1 MILEK
6 TNELYNMRIKQL
18 RIKGRII
25 RLFRLIVNTGYMLL
39 HKRADEIVLN
49 VSMNLLCNKVFHSNI
64 GDDINYYLI
73 KELSHK
79 RIFNYWDFLNLRMQP
94 YFMVIGSIIG
104 WMTYKDSIIWGSG
117 MREPDN
123 PLPAIPRK
131 VLAVRGPLTRKYL
144 ISQGVECPEIYGDP
158 ALLLPKIYPPPFVNK
173 KNQIW
178 VILNKN
184 DMDYFKNLLI
194 GLITGIAA
202 YLNPISGEIKSLIAV
217 FALNFICGLLT
228 SLLINHESFSFKK
241 VWRCIV
247 EATIFFALVSCIY
260 FIGEHKGNPEG
271 ALQCVSFI
279 TYSVFY
285 FYGVNILRNIK
296 EILPNSSNGYKVV
309 AFLHYVLSVEF
320 IKNIPYL
327 TNYLQKGGAK

>member
-1 MILEK
+1 
-6 TNELYNMRIKQL
+6 
-18 RIKGRII
+18 
-25 RLFRLIVNTGYMLL
+25 
-39 HKRADEIVLN
+39 
-49 VSMNLLCNKVFHSNI
+49 
-64 GDDINYYLI
+64 
-73 KELSHK
+73 
-79 RIFNYWDFLNLRMQP
+79 
-94 YFMVIGSIIG
+94 
-104 WMTYKDSIIWGSG
+104 
-117 MREPDN
+117 
-123 PLPAIPRK
+123 
-131 VLAVRGPLTRKYL
+131 
-144 ISQGVECPEIYGDP
+144 
-158 ALLLPKIYPPPFVNK
+158 
-173 KNQIW
+173 
-178 VILNKN
+178 
-184 DMDYFKNLLI
+184 MDYFKNLLI

-228 SLLINHESFSFKK
+228 ALLINHESFSFKK
-241 VWRCIV
+241 AWRCIV

-327 TNYLQKGGAK
+327 TNYLQKGGAKRMTTVFGSLLRQNFRCGRMCGSRAELAWCGARSALHCR